1 MEPRSGR
8 RHWEEGVIWR
18 EQALIA
24 RDKALAGKAD
34 ATFAEGARVD
44 PYDLNNL
51 SERVRLHRAHAALLE
66 NPAPPATILAWSEQL
81 LKQRPYS
88 VAIQAEYVR
97 SLAYAGR
104 VDEARRLS
112 RAMAAKN
119 PASPIV
125 RRLAAEI

>member
-1 MEPRSGR
+1 
-8 RHWEEGVIWR
+8 
-18 EQALIA
+18 
-24 RDKALAGKAD
+24 
-34 ATFAEGARVD
+34 
-44 PYDLNNL
+44 
-51 SERVRLHRAHAALLE
+51 VRLHRAHAALLE